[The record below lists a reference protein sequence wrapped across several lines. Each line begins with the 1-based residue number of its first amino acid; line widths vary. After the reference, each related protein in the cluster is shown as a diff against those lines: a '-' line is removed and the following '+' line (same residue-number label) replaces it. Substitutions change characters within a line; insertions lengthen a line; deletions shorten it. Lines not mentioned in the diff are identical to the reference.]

1 MFPSPTPAGRVRAPL
16 TLRGAA
22 SSKRIKPKSR
32 LSAAPE
38 TAAPQNVPNPLPVE
52 ERAIIDPDPPSRS
65 PSRSTFGHVD
75 GLNEDG
81 SEDESESGLPE
92 DLRVILSDSER
103 TTWGANSDGSTVSP
117 PSSPPAVVQGLPP
130 PPPTNRISPRRAQL
144 QVNLPV
150 PQAFGM
156 HVVSRGSQPGSDD
169 ASSEG
174 GALSPGCRDSSTF
187 DFTGEIGKLNANV
200 RASFVDQLPGPQDE
214 SERQGKSRRSKSAD
228 ETGADA
234 FVAISP
240 GHSRTSSSPQAKG
253 VINSNFK
260 FGSPLTPAVAPS
272 PVAAVPPIVA
282 AFATV
287 WPDRYP
293 HVVLPPRPANLPTF
307 AFRAPTPSSP
317 PRSTFLPETSFM
329 CLDSPSSRA
338 SETSDMDVDMD
349 DPEFDT
355 RRFSMVSDNSE
366 KQRERRAVQTHRR
379 SGHDA
384 VQSSATSFA
393 SIASMSSLGC
403 IISGGSPDPF
413 AFDFP
418 SERSSMNVDPDA
430 SYSTLSYEERSR
442 MDSTFSAVTQSS
454 LGVVVRGTHGITD
467 PFNFAGMRIGESFST
482 THTRHNRTFS
492 AESGV
497 SNFSFQDPNHS
508 NSSGNSSG
516 NQSNSFG
523 RSHHRRQSS
532 IASIAAVGGV
542 LPPPGPPV
550 SLYNKPKAYGA
561 GTGGLSKQRSSTGRP
576 DWARHRRQ
584 QSSMDSQAS
593 GVGGR
598 YERPGMGE
606 RMFSPDQSVPILI
619 RKV

>member
-1 MFPSPTPAGRVRAPL
+1 
-16 TLRGAA
+16 
-22 SSKRIKPKSR
+22 
-32 LSAAPE
+32 
-38 TAAPQNVPNPLPVE
+38 
-52 ERAIIDPDPPSRS
+52 
-65 PSRSTFGHVD
+65 
-75 GLNEDG
+75 
-81 SEDESESGLPE
+81 
-92 DLRVILSDSER
+92 
-103 TTWGANSDGSTVSP
+103 
-117 PSSPPAVVQGLPP
+117 
-130 PPPTNRISPRRAQL
+130 
-144 QVNLPV
+144 
-150 PQAFGM
+150 
-156 HVVSRGSQPGSDD
+156 
-169 ASSEG
+169 
-174 GALSPGCRDSSTF
+174 
-187 DFTGEIGKLNANV
+187 
-200 RASFVDQLPGPQDE
+200 
-214 SERQGKSRRSKSAD
+214 
-228 ETGADA
+228 
-234 FVAISP
+234 
-240 GHSRTSSSPQAKG
+240 
-253 VINSNFK
+253 
-260 FGSPLTPAVAPS
+260 
-272 PVAAVPPIVA
+272 
-282 AFATV
+282 
-287 WPDRYP
+287 
-293 HVVLPPRPANLPTF
+293 
-307 AFRAPTPSSP
+307 
-317 PRSTFLPETSFM
+317 
-329 CLDSPSSRA
+329 
-338 SETSDMDVDMD
+338 
-349 DPEFDT
+349 
-355 RRFSMVSDNSE
+355 
-366 KQRERRAVQTHRR
+366 
-379 SGHDA
+379 
-384 VQSSATSFA
+384 
-393 SIASMSSLGC
+393 
-403 IISGGSPDPF
+403 
-413 AFDFP
+413 
-418 SERSSMNVDPDA
+418 
-430 SYSTLSYEERSR
+430 